1 MNLIIIVHNQLV
13 VLSLTSVTLV
23 LIYVHTRISVQWDLR
38 DLRKLV
44 SLRYLMQTTC
54 RKDLKNIM
62 FYHTINIKHEFVLS
76 GKTQKKLG
84 VRTMDI
90 AKRLLDFGFHP
101 PTVYFPLNVEEA
113 MMI

>member
-1 MNLIIIVHNQLV
+1 LHSYQNLYLYKKKINMNLIIIVHNQLV

-62 FYHTINIKHEFVLS
+62 FYHTINIVNTSLYCQEKHRKDLVCVQWTL
-76 GKTQKKLG
+76 
-84 VRTMDI
+84 
-90 AKRLLDFGFHP
+90 P
-101 PTVYFPLNVEEA
+101 NVC
-113 MMI
+113 